1 MSARRPRGVQATR
14 SARTRRGLL
23 VVVALFSV
31 AIGLVTYATGAL
43 HALDL
48 DTMNVRFSV
57 RGPQKPPADMVIVR
71 IDEPTFT
78 ELHTSW
84 PFCYS
89 RHGQL
94 IADIAAEHPK
104 AIAYDIQLSD
114 PPHPGCGGQSD
125 QLALL
130 NAINNAN
137 GRVVLG
143 WQADATNGNVELV
156 GSFQGDA
163 ILAQIGGHAASTL
176 VPPDPGYVDRRV
188 AYQIDNL
195 KTFAVVTTEVADGH
209 RVNPSSF
216 GGVDGTGWIDYAGGE
231 NTFPSVDFAAVI
243 LHQLPP
249 TFFRNKVVVVGATTP
264 SLQDIH
270 ATPTAALMSGPE
282 IQANSIATV
291 RADLPLRSVP
301 AWLDVL
307 MIVLLGAAAPLAGL
321 RLGGAGSLG
330 SALAGAASSIGL
342 AIGLGFAFLVAA
354 QLAFDSGH
362 VLSIVYALLAL
373 VLSAVGALAVH
384 LILGAMERERVRDLF
399 ARFVPED
406 VVDEV
411 LARTDGLRLGG
422 VQRDATVMFTDLR
435 GFTSFAES
443 LTPDHVIEVLN
454 RYLSEMSEAILDHR
468 GTLVSYMGDGIMA
481 VFGAPIEEAQHA
493 DHALA
498 CAREMLSVRLP
509 RFNAWLRDEG
519 LSEGFRMGIGLNSG
533 HVMSGNVGSEQRVE
547 YAAVGDTTNSASRL
561 ESLTKGTPHQLFFSE
576 TTKDQLGEAPSD
588 VLFVQEVQL
597 RGRVGKIGVW
607 TIDEGP
613 GEDDGGAA
621 DEESAGQGAAAA
633 TGGAGGAP
641 PAPSAPAAE
650 PATTAVTAPEADDQ
664 PEVE

>member
-1 MSARRPRGVQATR
+1 MSARRSRGWQATR

-23 VVVALFSV
+23 VLVALLSV
-31 AIGLVTYATGAL
+31 AVGLVTYATGAL

-48 DTMNVRFSV
+48 DTMNVRFAV
-57 RGPQKPPADMVIVR
+57 RGTQTPPKDIVLVR
-71 IDEPTFT
+71 IDDPTFT
-78 ELHTSW
+78 ELNTSW

-89 RHGQL
+89 RHAQL
-94 IADIAAEHPK
+94 ISDIAAEHPK

-114 PPHPGCGGQSD
+114 SPHPGCGGQSD
-125 QLALL
+125 QVALL

-143 WQADATNGNVELV
+143 WAADASNGNVELV
-156 GSFQGDA
+156 GSSQGDA

-195 KTFAVVTTEVADGH
+195 RTFGVVTTEVADG
-209 RVNPSSF
+209 RTVSPKLF
-216 GGVDGTGWIDYAGGE
+216 GGVNGTSWIDYAGGA

-243 LHQLPP
+243 LRQLPP
-249 TFFRNKVVVVGATTP
+249 NFFRNKIVVVGATTP

-291 RADLPLRSVP
+291 QANLPLRSVSG
-301 AWLDVL
+301 WLNVL
-307 MIVLLGAAAPLAGL
+307 MIVLLGAAAPLVGL
-321 RLGGAGSLG
+321 RLSAAGGGGSLG
-330 SALAGAASSIGL
+330 SALSGVASSVGL
-342 AIGLGFAFLVAA
+342 ALVLGVAFLVAA
-354 QLAFDSGH
+354 QLAFDAGH

-373 VLSAVGALAVH
+373 VLSAVAALAVH
-384 LILGAMERERVRDLF
+384 LVLGAMERERVRDLF

-406 VVDEV
+406 VVDDV

-443 LTPDHVIEVLN
+443 LTPDRVIEVLN
-454 RYLSEMSEAILDHR
+454 RYLSEMSEAILDHH

-481 VFGAPIEEAQHA
+481 VFGAPIEEPRHA
-493 DHALA
+493 EHALA
-498 CAREMLSVRLP
+498 CAQEMLAVRLA

-519 LSEGFRMGIGLNSG
+519 LSDGFRMGIGLNSG
-533 HVMSGNVGSEQRVE
+533 HVMSGNVGSEKRVE

-576 TTKDQLGEAPSD
+576 TTKAGLGEDPPGL
-588 VLFVQEVQL
+588 LFVQEVQL

-607 TIDEGP
+607 TIEEATEPDGVAGMAD
-613 GEDDGGAA
+613 GETVAA
-621 DEESAGQGAAAA
+621 E
-633 TGGAGGAP
+633 
-641 PAPSAPAAE
+641 APSSGSGE
-650 PATTAVTAPEADDQ
+650 RLGDQ
-664 PEVE
+664 